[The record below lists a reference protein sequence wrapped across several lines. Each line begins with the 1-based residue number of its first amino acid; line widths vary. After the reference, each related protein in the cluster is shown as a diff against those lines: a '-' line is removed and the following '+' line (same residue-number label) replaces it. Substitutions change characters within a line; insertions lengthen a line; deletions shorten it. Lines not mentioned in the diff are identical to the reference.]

1 MPRRGIA
8 LLLVVVTAG
17 GAASVLAFRG
27 REEEP
32 RGQPGA
38 STETTPGAA
47 RIEASTSPGT
57 IEAEVEPEP
66 RPEPEPQPEPEP
78 EPEREPEPEAPVE
91 PEAAAGPAQSAE
103 RSLLIGFVDDP
114 SFRWRPYR
122 GRMLDAARV
131 AGASVVRAMIYWH
144 RLAPRPPKAGEPPFD
159 EPRLFE
165 LDELVAE
172 TANRN
177 MEVML
182 TIWGTPV

>member
-32 RGQPGA
+32 RGQPAA
-38 STETTPGAA
+38 STETTPGSA

-57 IEAEVEPEP
+57 IEAESEPEL
-66 RPEPEPQPEPEP
+66 QPEP
-78 EPEREPEPEAPVE
+78 EPEPEAPVE

-122 GRMLDAARV
+122 GR
-131 AGASVVRAMIYWH
+131 
-144 RLAPRPPKAGEPPFD
+144 
-159 EPRLFE
+159 
-165 LDELVAE
+165 
-172 TANRN
+172 
-177 MEVML
+177 
-182 TIWGTPV
+182 